1 MAETPG
7 EERGAGVRSG
17 LGWEVAGGA
26 TRDVQSDGQLLRL
39 VQAVAGA
46 RQKGDSFDGGT

>member
-1 MAETPG
+1 MAEAPG